1 MEACRSLQYCNE
13 NIQHRAIKRS
23 KNALIAIALE
33 AEERAEVCPAQMKS
47 AAGLW
52 NAIEAGDHDRCYRYY
67 SSQREVASYMLSVF
81 SLAVFCS
88 FFRLYD

>member
-67 SSQREVASYMLSVF
+67 SSQREDGF
-81 SLAVFCS
+81 IHAVCFFFCCI